1 MARGRIIAIPYAA
14 PLELLE
20 ALSARCGGCGAGW
33 CPSALAVASGDH
45 HGGAGASVEALGVA
59 EGAGAAVA
67 GIEALGAGGEA
78 PAGLFAPAGLG
89 ELRAVARAAPASSI
103 CPRGTWCSTA
113 AWAARR
119 MGGGRKPQQV
129 PSVLQQ
135 LALLRTLGLYTST
148 VNVCP
153 PTFTVNVSPT

>member
-1 MARGRIIAIPYAA
+1 M
-14 PLELLE
+14 
-20 ALSARCGGCGAGW
+20 
-33 CPSALAVASGDH
+33 
-45 HGGAGASVEALGVA
+45 EALGVA

-89 ELRAVARAAPASSI
+89 ELRAVARAGG
-103 CPRGTWCSTA
+103 RLGVA